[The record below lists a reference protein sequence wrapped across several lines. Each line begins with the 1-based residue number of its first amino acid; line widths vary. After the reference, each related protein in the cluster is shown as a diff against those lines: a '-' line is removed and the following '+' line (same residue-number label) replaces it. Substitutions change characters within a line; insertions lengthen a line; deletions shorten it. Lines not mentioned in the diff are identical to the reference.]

1 MPTPFFADL
10 VRELCQEGGT
20 GPLTPTGA
28 VPGHRRFAD
37 VVPADVQFHYAIAGI
52 AQPGQWEVGRG
63 RIDGSGRLVRDLVA
77 SSSNNGAPVD
87 FATGLKTIAL
97 TVGAAWFAGQDGAV
111 TALTDAVGGKQP
123 LSTTH
128 AAAATG
134 LADDQITVRRAGSW
148 VNVPLS
154 ALAYRDADGRFALTG
169 GLGVPNGTAA
179 APTLAFSGDADT
191 GLFRPAS
198 DTIAVAT
205 GGTERIRVAA
215 NGRITVGGAAANYR
229 FNIGEAN
236 PGRGVLADFGN
247 IDGAPNGALIS
258 FTQNG
263 IANWCIGQVPATSA
277 FAIYRDRNG
286 GNDGTEL
293 WRWEAGGAGRPG
305 ADNAYSLG
313 TAAHRIATVFAGTGT
328 INTSDS
334 RDKAWRG
341 AMAPAELRAAIRIAA
356 ELGFYQWHDAIAEKG
371 PDGARQHFGVRAQQ
385 VWTIMADEG
394 LVDPLG
400 DDGRPGRTPYAFL
413 CWDEW
418 RTDGG
423 AAYSRFGLRSDQ
435 LALFIMAAL
444 AQRLA
449 ALEVAA

>member
-10 VRELCQEGGT
+10 VRELCQDGGT

-37 VVPADVQFHYAIAGI
+37 VVPVDLQFHYAIAGI

-63 RIDGSGRLVRDLVA
+63 RIDGSGRLVRELVA
-77 SSSNNGAPVD
+77 SSSNNGALVD
-87 FATGLKTIAL
+87 FAAGLKTIAL
-97 TVGAAWFAGQDGAV
+97 TVGAAWFAAQDGAM
-111 TALTDAVGGKQP
+111 TALTDAVGSKQP

-128 AAAATG
+128 TAAATG
-134 LADDQITVRRAGSW
+134 LADDQVTVRRAGSW

-169 GLGVPNGTAA
+169 ALGVPNGTAA
-179 APTLAFSGDADT
+179 APTLTFSGDTDS
-191 GLFRPAS
+191 GMFRAAS
-198 DTIAVAT
+198 DTIAVVT
-205 GGTERIRVAA
+205 GGAERLRVTA
-215 NGRITVGGAAANYR
+215 NGRITVGGGAANYR
-229 FNIGEAN
+229 FNIAEAN
-236 PGRGVLADFGN
+236 PGRGILTDFGN

-277 FAIYRDRNG
+277 LAIYRDRNG
-286 GNDGTEL
+286 GNDGAEL
-293 WRWEAGGAGRPG
+293 WRWEASGAGRPG

-313 TAAHRIATVFAGTGT
+313 TAAYRVATVFAGTGT

-334 RDKAWRG
+334 RDKAWRS
-341 AMAPAELRAAIRIAA
+341 AMDAAERRAAIRIAA

-371 PDGARQHFGVRAQQ
+371 AYGARQHFGIRAQQ
-385 VWTIMADEG
+385 VWAIMADEG
-394 LVDPLG
+394 LVDPLD

-418 RTDGG
+418 QTAGG
-423 AAYSRFGLRSDQ
+423 AAHTRFGIRSDQ

-449 ALEVAA
+449 ALEAAA